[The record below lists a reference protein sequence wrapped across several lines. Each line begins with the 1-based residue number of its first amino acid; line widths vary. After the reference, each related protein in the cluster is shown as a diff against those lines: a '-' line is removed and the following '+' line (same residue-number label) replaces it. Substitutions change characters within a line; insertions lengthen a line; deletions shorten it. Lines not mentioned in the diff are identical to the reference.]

1 MAYSNAS
8 LYMKFAGNFKIG
20 LFSDFISS
28 LGIERKQEPKVLS
41 VIFWNSVGRQSRVL
55 RGVVFRSALIP

>member
-8 LYMKFAGNFKIG
+8 LYMEFAGYFKIG

-28 LGIERKQEPKVLS
+28 LGIERKREPKVSS
-41 VIFWNSVGRQSRVL
+41 VIFWNFVGR
-55 RGVVFRSALIP
+55 

>member
-8 LYMKFAGNFKIG
+8 LYIKFAGSFKVG

-28 LGIERKQEPKVLS
+28 LGIERNRELKVLS
-41 VIFWNSVGRQSRVL
+41 VIFWNSGGRQSRL
-55 RGVVFRSALIP
+55 NQLMRL

>member
-8 LYMKFAGNFKIG
+8 LYIKFAGNFKVG

-28 LGIERKQEPKVLS
+28 LGIERNRELKVLS
-41 VIFWNSVGRQSRVL
+41 VIFWNSVGRQSRL
-55 RGVVFRSALIP
+55 NQLMRL